1 MALTGGTLWGCSGVM
16 GSYLFTHCGFDAQ
29 LLVTARL
36 AISGLV
42 TVLYLLFRTG
52 RRSFDIFR
60 ERRFRIKEIIFS
72 FIGMLPCQL
81 VYFIAV
87 QVSNPSTAT
96 VLQSSAPVLILLF
109 YMVVDRRLPSRVE
122 ALVLVMVTA
131 GAFLITTHGNLQ
143 SLAITRPALIF
154 GLGAALSAAIYNVQP
169 GEILERFG
177 AASVT
182 GWAMLISGICMVP
195 VSHFW
200 NADVH
205 LDLTGWF
212 CFLGIIIFGTIVAQ
226 AAYMEGVRI
235 LGAVQGSLFETV
247 EPVVSTLLTV
257 AVLGTV
263 LTIPDYAGTVLI
275 LLGVILLA
283 MFGRRR
289 TVPADSEEASAEQL
303 ASAGQN
309 KKCKE

>member
-1 MALTGGTLWGCSGVM
+1 
-16 GSYLFTHCGFDAQ
+16 
-29 LLVTARL
+29 
-36 AISGLV
+36 
-42 TVLYLLFRTG
+42 
-52 RRSFDIFR
+52 
-60 ERRFRIKEIIFS
+60 
-72 FIGMLPCQL
+72 
-81 VYFIAV
+81 
-87 QVSNPSTAT
+87 
-96 VLQSSAPVLILLF
+96 
-109 YMVVDRRLPSRVE
+109 
-122 ALVLVMVTA
+122 
-131 GAFLITTHGNLQ
+131 
-143 SLAITRPALIF
+143 
-154 GLGAALSAAIYNVQP
+154 
-169 GEILERFG
+169 
-177 AASVT
+177 
-182 GWAMLISGICMVP
+182 MLISGICMVP